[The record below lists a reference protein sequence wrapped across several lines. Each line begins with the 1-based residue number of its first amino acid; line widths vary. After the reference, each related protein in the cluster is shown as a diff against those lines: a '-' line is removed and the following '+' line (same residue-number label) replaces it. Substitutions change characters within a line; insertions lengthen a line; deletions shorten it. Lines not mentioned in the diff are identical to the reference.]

1 VTSPRPDDALAREA
15 NVLARYLL
23 DVDCPPELAE
33 RYADALALRTPHSQL
48 QTPNS
53 NLPTPAERV
62 AAYAIARPWSLPYI
76 AAAAPFFGAGALL
89 RERLTV
95 LSAILETTPRF
106 AADFMPR
113 DLSLP
118 RLLLVVA
125 SQSLLAGARLVL
137 GFPLL
142 FVARLAR

>member
-1 VTSPRPDDALAREA
+1 MTIPRPDDALAREA

-33 RYADALALRTPHSQL
+33 RYAGALALR
-48 QTPNS
+48 TPNS

-76 AAAAPFFGAGALL
+76 AATAPFFGAGALL
-89 RERLTV
+89 RERLTL

-113 DLSLP
+113 DLSVP
-118 RLLLVVA
+118 RLLWVVA
-125 SQSLLAGARLVL
+125 SQSLLAGTRLAL
-137 GFPLL
+137 GVPLL